1 MDSETQ
7 MVPKAESL
15 SPPSR
20 MVVTLL
26 AAIQLKE
33 NFVTS
38 KEERS
43 GGKNREGGGERGRKW
58 EARLGNIYQR
68 LRELE
73 RRREKKGRREKK
85 TEAERAT
92 QRRRDR
98 ETE

>member
-7 MVPKAESL
+7 MVPKTESL

-33 NFVTS
+33 NFKGGEKRRQESRGRRRARAEMGGAFREYIS
-38 KEERS
+38 KAERIRKKKREAEER
-43 GGKNREGGGERGRKW
+43 
-58 EARLGNIYQR
+58 
-68 LRELE
+68 
-73 RRREKKGRREKK
+73 EKRKK